1 MIYVPR
7 GPVCN
12 IEDIETIKL
21 LIKELEDIRKK
32 NKVIVLKFDPQI
44 EKNIDIYNLYKK
56 NKFKIVSKQNLLIQ
70 PKFNMVIDVKDKSEK
85 ELLDSFASKTR
96 YNINYSFRK
105 NVKTY
110 YSNRMEDLKIF
121 YDLYVIMCK
130 RKNIGI
136 REYNYF
142 ETLFNSYTI
151 EQFRIYIAKHEEDYL
166 AATIAINYGGCVY
179 YLYGA
184 TNNIKR
190 NLKASYALQL
200 EMIKWAIETKCDL
213 YNLGG
218 LLNPVHENGLY
229 RFKIGF
235 TSDAGVK
242 EYIGEIN
249 KVYNYP
255 LYILYNFVLP
265 KFRSIIRKVKGF
277 KTQ

>member
-7 GPVCN
+7 GLVCN

-32 NKVIVLKFDPQI
+32 NKAIVLKFDPQI

-130 RKNIGI
+130 RKNIGL
-136 REYNYF
+136 R
-142 ETLFNSYTI
+142 
-151 EQFRIYIAKHEEDYL
+151 
-166 AATIAINYGGCVY
+166 
-179 YLYGA
+179 
-184 TNNIKR
+184 
-190 NLKASYALQL
+190 
-200 EMIKWAIETKCDL
+200 
-213 YNLGG
+213 
-218 LLNPVHENGLY
+218 
-229 RFKIGF
+229 
-235 TSDAGVK
+235 
-242 EYIGEIN
+242 
-249 KVYNYP
+249 
-255 LYILYNFVLP
+255 
-265 KFRSIIRKVKGF
+265 
-277 KTQ
+277 

>member
-7 GPVCN
+7 GLVCN

-130 RKNIGI
+130 RKNIGL
-136 REYNYF
+136 R
-142 ETLFNSYTI
+142 
-151 EQFRIYIAKHEEDYL
+151 
-166 AATIAINYGGCVY
+166 
-179 YLYGA
+179 
-184 TNNIKR
+184 
-190 NLKASYALQL
+190 
-200 EMIKWAIETKCDL
+200 
-213 YNLGG
+213 
-218 LLNPVHENGLY
+218 
-229 RFKIGF
+229 
-235 TSDAGVK
+235 
-242 EYIGEIN
+242 
-249 KVYNYP
+249 
-255 LYILYNFVLP
+255 
-265 KFRSIIRKVKGF
+265 
-277 KTQ
+277 

>member
-7 GPVCN
+7 GLVCN

-32 NKVIVLKFDPQI
+32 NKAIVLKFDPHI

-70 PKFNMVIDVKDKSEK
+70 LKFNMVIDVKDKSEK

-130 RKNIGI
+130 RKNIGL
-136 REYNYF
+136 R
-142 ETLFNSYTI
+142 
-151 EQFRIYIAKHEEDYL
+151 
-166 AATIAINYGGCVY
+166 
-179 YLYGA
+179 
-184 TNNIKR
+184 
-190 NLKASYALQL
+190 
-200 EMIKWAIETKCDL
+200 
-213 YNLGG
+213 
-218 LLNPVHENGLY
+218 
-229 RFKIGF
+229 
-235 TSDAGVK
+235 
-242 EYIGEIN
+242 
-249 KVYNYP
+249 
-255 LYILYNFVLP
+255 
-265 KFRSIIRKVKGF
+265 
-277 KTQ
+277 